1 MIQIEHLTKSFGSK
15 VVLDD
20 ISATFETGKIIGLLG
35 PNGAGKTTFLKILA
49 GVSGD
54 YKGVVRMGDSAVG
67 PKTKAMTSYSP
78 DCEYLP
84 GWMNLRQI
92 TKVYSDY
99 FSDFDSERAFVLAER
114 FRLDP
119 RQKIKNMSKGMQEK
133 IQLALTLSRNAKIYL
148 LDEPIGGVDPASRAA
163 IMDLII
169 GEYRQDALMIIAT
182 HLVADIESI
191 FDQVVFMDNGKISLF
206 EDVESIRMNKKK
218 SVDALFKE
226 VFACSAN

>member
-1 MIQIEHLTKSFGSK
+1 MIQIENLSKNYGSK

-20 ISATFETGKIIGLLG
+20 ISATFRSGKIIGLLG

-49 GVSGD
+49 GVAGD
-54 YKGVVRMGDSAVG
+54 YKGVVRVGGFEVG
-67 PKTKAMTSYSP
+67 PKTKEITSYSP

-84 GWMNLRQI
+84 GWMSLNQI
-92 TKVYSDY
+92 AKVYSDY
-99 FSDFDSERAFVLAER
+99 FSDFNSERAFMLAER
-114 FRLDP
+114 FKLDP
-119 RQKIKNMSKGMQEK
+119 KQKIKNMSKGMQEK
-133 IQLALTLSRNAKIYL
+133 IQLALTLSRKAQIYL

-169 GEYRQDALMIIAT
+169 GEYREDAVMIIAT
-182 HLVADIESI
+182 HLVSDIENI
-191 FDQVVFMDNGKISLF
+191 FDQVMFMDNGKISLF
-206 EDVESIRMNKKK
+206 EDVEKIRMDKNM